1 MADSLVATADDAPDL
16 PVPAKPQTPLERLR
30 AAPPKTK
37 MLLGGGSAA
46 LVALAVA
53 AVLWNRPPD
62 YAVLYS
68 NLGDKDGGAVVGALS
83 QMNVP
88 YRTEGNGVIYV
99 PREKVADLRM
109 RLASQGVVHGGN
121 IGFELMDGQK
131 LGATQFQEQMSY
143 QRALAGELE
152 RSIQTVNGVQ
162 SARVLI
168 AIPKPSVF
176 VREEL
181 KPTASVMV
189 TLMPGRSLD
198 ETQVAG
204 IAGLVASA
212 VPELSARDVKIV
224 DQTGKVLQR
233 PEDNTSTLNRHQ
245 LEYVNRIEE
254 QTIKR
259 INDILE
265 PIVGPDNFRVQ
276 VTADID
282 FNQQEQ
288 TAETYK
294 PNQDPKDGTVRS
306 IQTVDASSKTTAEG
320 GVPGSLTNQPAAAPT
335 APIGQGA
342 NPPAAQAAGANAGP
356 TESRKESTI
365 NYEVD
370 KQVRVVRMATGSI
383 RRLTAAVVL
392 NHRTLKNPPEGVQP
406 TQALTPQELEQINS
420 LVREAMGF
428 NKERGDSL
436 SVSNVPFSAP
446 DAPVAP
452 ELPIWKD
459 PATLALL
466 KEFAPYIA
474 LLMLAL
480 IVVFGMVRPAI
491 RSLNPPPPD
500 EKDDDVPVPIALNP
514 DGTPAVPGGFEAVV
528 GPDGEELEALPPPPP
543 PKPVP
548 DPKLI
553 EDICVVAR
561 NDPKAVANVIKR
573 WINRDA

>member
-1 MADSLVATADDAPDL
+1 MADSLVATADDAPEL
-16 PVPAKPQTPLERLR
+16 PAPPQTPLERLR

-37 MLLGGGSAA
+37 MMLGGGAAA
-46 LVALAVA
+46 LLALAVA
-53 AVLWNRPPD
+53 AMLWNRPPD

-68 NLGDKDGGAVVGALS
+68 NLMDKDGGAVVAALS

-88 YRTEGNGVIYV
+88 YRTESGGVILV
-99 PREKVADLRM
+99 PRDKVADLRM
-109 RLASQGVVHGGN
+109 RMASQGIVHGGN

-152 RSIQTVNGVQ
+152 RSIQTVTGVQ

-176 VREEL
+176 VREDL

-189 TLMPGRSLD
+189 TLMPGRMLD

-204 IAGLVASA
+204 IAGLVSSA
-212 VPELSARDVKIV
+212 VPELSPRNVKIV
-224 DQTGKVLQR
+224 DQTGKVLLR
-233 PEDNTSTLNRHQ
+233 PEDNTSGLNRNQ
-245 LEYVNRIEE
+245 LEYVNRVEE

-265 PIVGPDNFRVQ
+265 PIVGPENFRVQ
-276 VTADID
+276 VTADVD

-288 TAETYK
+288 TAETFK
-294 PNQDPKDGTVRS
+294 PNQDPKEGTVRS
-306 IQTVDASSKTTAEG
+306 VQTVDAQSRQTTDG
-320 GVPGSLTNQPAAAPT
+320 GVPGSLTNQPAAATT
-335 APIGQGA
+335 APVGQGA
-342 NPPAAQAAGANAGP
+342 NPQAAQNASGPNAGP
-356 TESRKESTI
+356 SDSRKESTI

-370 KQVRVVRMATGSI
+370 KQTRVTRVATGAI
-383 RRLTAAVVL
+383 RRLTTAVVL
-392 NHRTLKNPPEGVQP
+392 NHRTLKNPPEGVPATQP
-406 TQALTPQELEQINS
+406 LTAQELEQINA

-436 SVSNVPFSAP
+436 SVSNVPFSLP
-446 DAPVAP
+446 DVPVAP
-452 ELPIWKD
+452 DVPIWKD

-466 KEFAPYIA
+466 KDLAPYLA
-474 LLMLAL
+474 LLGIAL

-491 RSLNPPPPD
+491 RSLNPPPPE
-500 EKDDDVPVPIALNP
+500 EKDEEVPVPLALNA
-514 DGTPAVPGGFEAVV
+514 DGTPVVPGGFEAVV
-528 GPDGEELEALPPPPP
+528 GPDGEEIEALPPPPP
-543 PKPVP
+543 KPIP

-561 NDPKAVANVIKR
+561 NDPKAVANVIKK
-573 WINRDA
+573 WMNRDS